1 MGLGIVKFLNSEGS
15 TGTDF
20 VNCIPDENIEEKT
33 VNSSDIAKIL
43 NSIFGDS
50 VKGDFEHYRRAGKN
64 FFRCEHKE
72 GKEYSQLIK
81 SILQVIV
88 EKNMQKTDTHYII
101 TPNSTCIIFR

>member
-1 MGLGIVKFLNSEGS
+1 MGLGIVKFLNSEG
-15 TGTDF
+15 GKGIDF
-20 VNCIPDENIEEKT
+20 AKCMSSENIEGKH
-33 VNSSDIAKIL
+33 VNSSDIALVLK
-43 NSIFGDS
+43 SIFGDS
-50 VKGDFEHYRRAGKN
+50 VKGDFQHYRRAGKN